1 MSHPSLGLPPSDP
14 TTGDPAA
21 AGRIR
26 VEAPRLAARALEAAL
41 DGTRGMR
48 ERYDE
53 AGLRY
58 LLHSAQL
65 LAERIAVCVETAT
78 TTPAREYAEWT
89 VPVYRRRKIPLD
101 DMIALC
107 RGLAAALPIVL
118 SPSEMPAATAAID
131 EAIAAYKWHR
141 RLAGDARK
149 RNALLQFIYKGG

>member
-1 MSHPSLGLPPSDP
+1 MSHPSLGLPPLDP
-14 TTGDPAA
+14 TAGDPVAA
-21 AGRIR
+21 ARIR
-26 VEAPRLAARALEAAL
+26 GEAPRIATRALEAAL

-48 ERYDE
+48 ARYDDE
-53 AGLRY
+53 GLRY
-58 LLHSAQL
+58 LAHSAQL

-107 RGLAAALPIVL
+107 RGLVTALPIVL
-118 SPSEMPAATAAID
+118 SPTEMPAATAAID